1 MDFTNRNTLL
11 FDLDGTLT
19 DPKEGITTCVQVA
32 LRHCGV
38 IVEDRDVLC
47 PFIGPPLK
55 EAFMEFYGFDSEKA
69 DEAVRAYRERFSTV
83 GKFENKVYDGVEG
96 FLQNLCSHG
105 KRLMVATSKPEIFA
119 KEILDHF
126 GLSRYFSFIGGALLD
141 DSRVLKEDVVA
152 YVLRDNGISPDEAV
166 MIGDREHDVLGAHK
180 NGLPCIGVLY
190 GYGSREEFQQAR
202 AEAVAKDLA
211 ELTKLLVG

>member
-1 MDFTNRNTLL
+1 M
-11 FDLDGTLT
+11 
-19 DPKEGITTCVQVA
+19 
-32 LRHCGV
+32 
-38 IVEDRDVLC
+38 
-47 PFIGPPLK
+47 
-55 EAFMEFYGFDSEKA
+55 
-69 DEAVRAYRERFSTV
+69 
-83 GKFENKVYDGVEG
+83 
-96 FLQNLCSHG
+96 
-105 KRLMVATSKPEIFA
+105 
-119 KEILDHF
+119 
-126 GLSRYFSFIGGALLD
+126 D